1 MRLTYL
7 SLIGALMLPLLAGA
21 GGGAPHATE
30 QFPGAGHIYFAD
42 FGVFDAILDFES
54 DEVLTFTTSEG
65 LTETVQITAIRLRN
79 KLWEV
84 YWQVASGTTVVHV
97 EDFKN
102 GTVRTHI
109 TRPTGEFLVL
119 DGTLTKLDRR
129 CADRFRARPTQAHSR
144 AGLARCAVSTP

>member
-7 SLIGALMLPLLAGA
+7 SLIGALMLPLVAGA
-21 GGGAPHATE
+21 CGGATHATE
-30 QFPGAGHIYFAD
+30 QFPGAGHIYFVD
-42 FGVFDAILDFES
+42 FGVFNATLDFES
-54 DEVLTFTTSEG
+54 DEVLTFTTSVPD
-65 LTETVQITAIRLRN
+65 TETVQITAIRLRN

-84 YWQVASGTTVVHV
+84 YWQEADGTTVVHI

-119 DGTLTKLDRR
+119 DGTLTKLE
-129 CADRFRARPTQAHSR
+129 
-144 AGLARCAVSTP
+144 

>member
-1 MRLTYL
+1 MRLAYL

-21 GGGAPHATE
+21 RSGAQRAAE
-30 QFPGAGHIYFAD
+30 QFPGTGQIYFAD
-42 FGVFDAILDFES
+42 FGVFDATLDFES
-54 DEVLTFTTSEG
+54 DEVLTFTTSSG
-65 LTETVQITAIRLRN
+65 RTETVEITAIRLRN

-84 YWQVASGTTVVHV
+84 YWQEASGTTVVQV

-109 TRPTGEFLVL
+109 TRLTGEFLVL

-129 CADRFRARPTQAHSR
+129 CADRFRMRPTQAHSR
-144 AGLARCAVSTP
+144 DGLARCAVFTP

>member
-21 GGGAPHATE
+21 RGGAPHATE

-42 FGVFDAILDFES
+42 FGVFDATLDFES
-54 DEVLTFTTSEG
+54 DEVLTFTTSAPR
-65 LTETVQITAIRLRN
+65 TETVQITAIRLRN

-84 YWQVASGTTVVHV
+84 YWQEASGTTVVHV

-129 CADRFRARPTQAHSR
+129 CADRFRTRPTQAHSR
-144 AGLARCAVSTP
+144 AGLCS